1 LLQSICRTNN
11 PDSVYGLDHGS
22 EQFPTVS
29 EREGTS
35 GMQKNAEGSW
45 NQRPGDR
52 KARKRSY
59 PLNHTAQEFTGIPP
73 QGTTGTKSNLFP
85 L

>member
-1 LLQSICRTNN
+1 LLQSICRTHS

-22 EQFPTVS
+22 EHFPTVS

-45 NQRPGDR
+45 YQRPGDR

-59 PLNHTAQEFTGIPP
+59 PLNQMAQEFTGIPP
-73 QGTTGTKSNLFP
+73 QGTIGKKSNLFP